1 MDGIVSVPNFSGFFA
16 GAYSPRVPS
25 LTVFKNSVRDG
36 PRYVDM
42 TAGGASM
49 APRRKSLPGDAIAR
63 RIKSP
68 CLSMAETM
76 ADMTSGKISGLPV
89 TELTCFGFIK
99 LRPSE
104 VPMDQLL
111 CLPEPLMPANGFSC
125 RSPARPAYLRRGDG
139 GAFRGFPRL
148 RARAALVAAQMVS
161 YHERFTCDAK
171 TLSLFHVLITGG
183 GLDDVANDTA
193 FRLCPKYKRGVLR
206 EYVRAAAELGAEKKS
221 AGDGERGDGDGD
233 DSDAVEDAMDNALD
247 AMLEAQMA
255 GRIDE
260 FDDDFDAIAAE
271 EAASRRKKKKRRR

>member
-1 MDGIVSVPNFSGFFA
+1 M
-16 GAYSPRVPS
+16 
-25 LTVFKNSVRDG
+25 
-36 PRYVDM
+36 
-42 TAGGASM
+42 
-49 APRRKSLPGDAIAR
+49 
-63 RIKSP
+63 
-68 CLSMAETM
+68 
-76 ADMTSGKISGLPV
+76 
-89 TELTCFGFIK
+89 
-99 LRPSE
+99 
-104 VPMDQLL
+104 
-111 CLPEPLMPANGFSC
+111 
-125 RSPARPAYLRRGDG
+125 RRGDG
-139 GAFRGFPRL
+139 GAFCGFPRL

-221 AGDGERGDGDGD
+221 AEDGESGDGDGD

-260 FDDDFDAIAAE
+260 FEDDFDAIAAK
-271 EAASRRKKKKRRR
+271 EAAGRRKKRRR

>member
-111 CLPEPLMPANGFSC
+111 CLPEPLMPANGFSW
-125 RSPARPAYLRRGDG
+125 RSPARPCSEATSSMICIIIKFWSTWLMALPNI
-139 GAFRGFPRL
+139 GAN
-148 RARAALVAAQMVS
+148 S
-161 YHERFTCDAK
+161 YWF
-171 TLSLFHVLITGG
+171 
-183 GLDDVANDTA
+183 
-193 FRLCPKYKRGVLR
+193 
-206 EYVRAAAELGAEKKS
+206 GAT
-221 AGDGERGDGDGD
+221 
-233 DSDAVEDAMDNALD
+233 
-247 AMLEAQMA
+247 
-255 GRIDE
+255 
-260 FDDDFDAIAAE
+260 
-271 EAASRRKKKKRRR
+271 SR